1 MSFLSK
7 LEKIIIINENFFK
20 NDSEI
25 FCKKDSVEAIK
36 KMHHIFNKSLL
47 GLEYEFV
54 SPVRIQL
61 FKLMYSDSFKK
72 LTAKDIYFE
81 ILKLD
86 LSEERLRRNLLSWYE
101 EQNFKVYFSFTEMEN
116 QNKDFDFM
124 KFLKS
129 PLVYLHIV
137 VIIIFSIIFFN
148 LINDKNSKN
157 LEKNQISLM
166 TISKILNSKTKEKAL
181 IEKIVSE
188 QLALEESGV
197 PGYLKY
203 KDINRQL
210 LKKYLNK
217 RNSILID
224 EPYFSSIIES
234 AKKHN
239 LNPILLFAIAGQE
252 QGFVPRDHPFSKK
265 IANNPFNVYGS
276 WEKYNTNIINSSE
289 IAAGT
294 VKKLL
299 QNRPY
304 QVDPFDCINKR
315 YAEDS
320 NWAKLVKILFEE
332 IENYIS

>member
-25 FCKKDSVEAIK
+25 FCKKDSVDAIK
-36 KMHHIFNKSLL
+36 KMHHIFNKNLL
-47 GLEYEFV
+47 GLEYQLI
-54 SPVRIQL
+54 SPVRIHL
-61 FKLMYSDSFKK
+61 FKLMFSDSFKK
-72 LTAKDIYFE
+72 LTAKDVYFE

-86 LSEERLRRNLLSWYE
+86 ISEERLRKNLLAWYE

-116 QNKDFDFM
+116 RDKNFDFS
-124 KFLKS
+124 KYKKS
-129 PLVYLHIV
+129 PLLYLHIV

-148 LINDKNSKN
+148 IIMPDNSKS

-166 TISKILNSKTKEKAL
+166 TVSKIINSKTKEQEL
-181 IEKIVSE
+181 IESIVSK
-188 QLALEESGV
+188 QLELEKSGI
-197 PGYLKY
+197 PSYLKY
-203 KDINRQL
+203 KDVDRNS
-210 LKKYLNK
+210 LKKYLTK

-234 AKKHN
+234 AKKYN
-239 LNPILLFAIAGQE
+239 LNPILLFAITGQE

-289 IAAGT
+289 VAANT
-294 VKKLL
+294 IRKILDK
-299 QNRPY
+299 RPY
-304 QVDPFDCINKR
+304 HIDPFEHINKR

-320 NWAKLVKILFEE
+320 NWGRSVKIIFEE
-332 IENYIS
+332 IIKII